1 MPLQPRKRI
10 VVQVET
16 NSRDDLSEVEYELL
30 LGWVERWPGF
40 LKKDAV
46 EESTSQK
53 SSLALAAASLNLV
66 SESSGRIATHEQ

>member
-46 EESTSQK
+46 EGIDITEVQPCARCGFAQSCKRVFGEDCHS
-53 SSLALAAASLNLV
+53 
-66 SESSGRIATHEQ
+66 